1 MESPLRAG
9 AACIEPP
16 RIVLHGQWLVPLG
29 IGHLQSYATA
39 RLQGTR
45 ALLVFLLAMMLLTGC
60 SSQRFL
66 IRRDTPANPLA
77 ATLQLASS
85 KGPSISQRTQSVLR
99 RFALADVYADDP
111 QLCLEV
117 MQELL
122 ETEVESGLVYAIS
135 EIAYILGAKADR
147 SGERAQALDMYSVAL
162 TNAYMFLF
170 HEAFDTR
177 RNPYDP
183 LFRGACD
190 LYNESLEAS
199 LRIVNAK
206 GQLRPGQSYELT
218 TGTQTYEIH
227 TVVRGQWNA
236 EDFERFEF
244 VSDYEVEGLPSSGL
258 SYGLGV
264 PLIAVRR
271 EGNPDDPREK
281 YYPEGLSFPVTA
293 LARVVKPGTMP
304 GKRAEHRHHCVL
316 ELHDPLVS
324 NDLRIGDRLVPLE
337 TDLSTSLAFFLDS
350 PQFRETSQATLGLLN
365 PQKTQEHRGIYMLE
379 PFDPQKI
386 PVLMVHGLWSSPV
399 TWMPMFNDLR
409 SFQELRENYQFW
421 FYQYPTGQPFW
432 LSATQMRADL
442 SELRQRLDPNRLYEA
457 LDYTVLVG
465 HSMGG
470 LVSRMQTIESSDDFW
485 KILSDKPF
493 QEVQGKDEHVDRLR
507 EAAFFTP
514 NRDVRR
520 VVTIGTPHR
529 GSDFANDTTRWL
541 GRKLIKL
548 PQMMVASGQ
557 QLISQNP
564 GVFRNTEL
572 LTTST
577 SIDSLSPDSPVFPA
591 MWRAPTAPWV
601 KYHNIIGLVPTKT
614 WLGEKEPEGDGVVSQ
629 ESAEVPGV
637 ESEIAVESIHQ
648 KIHRHPKAIF
658 EVRRILLQHLN
669 ELRDE
674 HTATFANMA
683 GRPNPGTRIPARVVS
698 STTPGPRSSLPT
710 RKQLPPKQYPQP
722 MLRRA
727 SVSSAPQGPKAFA
740 PASQGFA
747 PASQR
752 SLSVPT
758 AKHTTP
764 SAATKTTP

>member
-1 MESPLRAG
+1 MR
-9 AACIEPP
+9 
-16 RIVLHGQWLVPLG
+16 
-29 IGHLQSYATA
+29 
-39 RLQGTR
+39 GTS
-45 ALLVFLLAMMLLTGC
+45 ALLVCLYLLVMLTGC

-77 ATLQLASS
+77 VTLQLTSS

-135 EIAYILGAKADR
+135 EIAYILGAKA
-147 SGERAQALDMYSVAL
+147 SQNGEEARALDMYSVAL
-162 TNAYMFLF
+162 SNAYMFLF

-199 LRIVNAK
+199 LRIANSK
-206 GQLRPGQSYELT
+206 GQLQPGQSYEIS
-218 TGTQTYEIH
+218 TGSQTYEIH
-227 TVVRGQWNA
+227 TVVRGQWSA
-236 EDFERFEF
+236 DDFERFEF

-271 EGNPDDPREK
+271 EGKMDDPREK

-293 LARVVKPGTMP
+293 LARVVKPGSMP
-304 GKRAEHRHHCVL
+304 GKGAEHRHHCVL

-337 TDLSTSLAFFLDS
+337 SDLSTSLAFFLDS

-379 PFDPQKI
+379 PFDPQRV

-442 SELRQRLDPNRLYEA
+442 SELRQTLDPNRLYEA

-529 GSDFANDTTRWL
+529 GSDYANDTTRWL

-548 PQMMVASGQ
+548 PSMMVASGQ

-601 KYHNIIGLVPTKT
+601 NYHNIIGLVPTKT

-648 KIHRHPKAIF
+648 KIHRHPRAIF
-658 EVRRILLQHLN
+658 EVRRILLQHLE
-669 ELRDE
+669 ELRGE
-674 HTATFANMA
+674 HMATYASA
-683 GRPNPGTRIPARVVS
+683 TGDHDHGSRIPARVVS
-698 STTPGPRSSLPT
+698 TITPGPRNALPKGKLT
-710 RKQLPPKQYPQP
+710 IPRHYPPPQP

-727 SVSSAPQGPKAFA
+727 SGSVLPQGPKAFA
-740 PASQGFA
+740 PASQVLRPASGGIGSASTLKSSTPGFA
-747 PASQR
+747 PASAPA
-752 SLSVPT
+752 SAP
-758 AKHTTP
+758 TTP
-764 SAATKTTP
+764 